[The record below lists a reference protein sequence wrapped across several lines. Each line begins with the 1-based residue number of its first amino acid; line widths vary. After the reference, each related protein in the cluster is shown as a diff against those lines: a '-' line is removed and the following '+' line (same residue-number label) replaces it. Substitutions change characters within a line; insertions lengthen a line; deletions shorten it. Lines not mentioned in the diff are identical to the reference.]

1 MLVDADYD
9 RKNNGPD
16 NAHGQACVED
26 DLPRSGRKH
35 VEESDANE
43 CQERLDDERRRADGH
58 ALLVR
63 WRYPVIARSA
73 IFGGSIDTSLRPNLR
88 FQQTPPKTIT
98 TKNRSCSFVLL
109 MERFLLYDLLSLSL
123 LRDPPCGLTAA

>member
-26 DLPRSGRKH
+26 DLPRFGRKH

-63 WRYPVIARSA
+63 WRYPVIARPAVSGELLPFPLQGPVSA
-73 IFGGSIDTSLRPNLR
+73 PRNK
-88 FQQTPPKTIT
+88 PPLKSS
-98 TKNRSCSFVLL
+98 N
-109 MERFLLYDLLSLSL
+109 
-123 LRDPPCGLTAA
+123 PQ